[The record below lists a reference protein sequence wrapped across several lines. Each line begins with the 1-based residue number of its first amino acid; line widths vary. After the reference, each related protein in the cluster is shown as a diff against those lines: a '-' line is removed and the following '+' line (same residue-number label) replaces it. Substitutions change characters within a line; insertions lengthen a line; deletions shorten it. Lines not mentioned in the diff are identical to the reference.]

1 MDTNDSKGSVPGVY
15 TLLPNP
21 RRLQPSPAS
30 SEADVLQY
38 VDAASNVRLPL
49 EGGLQAIGTLLWQVS
64 TNDDAEISKHTLF
77 QLGAFLEQITEL
89 NQRLAEIEIHEWQHR
104 ALRAEAKLKGMDLEG
119 VVAIPEWQPSKA
131 DKPRTARASARG

>member
-1 MDTNDSKGSVPGVY
+1 MDTNDSKKPIPGVY
-15 TLLPNP
+15 ALLPNP
-21 RRLQPSPAS
+21 RRLQPAPAS
-30 SEADVLQY
+30 AEADVEQY

-49 EGGLQAIGTLLWQVS
+49 EGGLQALGKLLWQVA

-104 ALRAEAKLKGMDLEG
+104 ALRAEAKLKEMDLEG
-119 VVAIPEWQPSKA
+119 VVAIPQWQPGKSTE
-131 DKPRTARASARG
+131 PRAARAAAQG